1 MMMNLKEKSLRMGI
15 IFLVLLFVGG
25 MVLVFTG
32 NDAVTI
38 AMEKK
43 EGILTAEQVKI
54 AFENVGGRL
63 VNEMVQESQEV
74 KKGDILMVLD
84 SVDVDLAIE
93 RLQTQINQ
101 MDAQINQLNGSIQIG
116 YAKTSTNELQT
127 YRQIEQQKMALDAAK
142 ATYENQQLTY
152 NRNKALV
159 ASGAISQSELD
170 RARMALDVATANVG
184 EQQRMLDKMLAGTNE
199 AARDQVL
206 ASGSASNISLPEINQ
221 QRQDLGNSQYGVQ
234 NLMQQKQNMLVQ
246 LKELQVKKERLTLRA
261 SEDGKILKIIAKQGE
276 MVSPNAPVILLESK
290 RFYYDIYLDE
300 QQASSIKTG
309 DEVTGSAV
317 ANKKA
322 VNGIIRIITAAP
334 GFADLKM
341 SREKGQADLAAFQVR
356 IYVQPEENLLPGMT
370 IEVKKDA
377 FLKR

>member
-1 MMMNLKEKSLRMGI
+1 MNLKEKSLRMGI